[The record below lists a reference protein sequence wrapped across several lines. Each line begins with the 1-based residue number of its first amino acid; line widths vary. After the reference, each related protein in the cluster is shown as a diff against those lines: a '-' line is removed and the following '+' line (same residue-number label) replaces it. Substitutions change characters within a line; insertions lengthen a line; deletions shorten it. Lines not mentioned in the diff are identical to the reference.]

1 MTPAKKH
8 ANRHRP
14 RRSVLYMPSSN
25 PRALEK
31 AKTITCDA
39 LILDLEDAVAPDAKE
54 GARDAACAAV
64 KSGEYGRKE
73 LIIRVNALNT
83 EWHYPDMMAACKA
96 GPSGILVPKVNSAK
110 EVHDLVREMER
121 YKTPKHTKLWAM
133 IETPRSIL
141 DVGEIAAASSRL
153 AVLVMGTN
161 DLVKELDAEHQPGR
175 APIVPALA
183 LAVLSA
189 KAAGLVIIDG
199 VYNDVRDP
207 EGFEAEC
214 RQGAQM
220 GFDGK
225 TLIHPGQLD
234 AANAV
239 FAPADAEVESSR
251 EIIAAFEAAQREGK
265 GVVTVNG
272 RMIENLHVENARR
285 VLAMA
290 DAIATSAGE

>member
-207 EGFEAEC
+207 EGFAAEC
-214 RQGAQM
+214 AQGRAM

-225 TLIHPGQLD
+225 TLIHPDQVAPCN
-234 AANAV
+234 AAFSPSDEQV
-239 FAPADAEVESSR
+239 ADARGLIE
-251 EIIAAFEAAQREGK
+251 AFEAAMAEGK
-265 GVVTVNG
+265 GVATYKGKLV
-272 RMIENLHVENARR
+272 EHLHVTMAEK
-285 VLAMA
+285 VLSTRAEI
-290 DAIATSAGE
+290 DLLS

>member
-207 EGFEAEC
+207 EGFAAEC
-214 RQGAQM
+214 AQ
-220 GFDGK
+220 
-225 TLIHPGQLD
+225 
-234 AANAV
+234 
-239 FAPADAEVESSR
+239 
-251 EIIAAFEAAQREGK
+251 
-265 GVVTVNG
+265 
-272 RMIENLHVENARR
+272 
-285 VLAMA
+285 
-290 DAIATSAGE
+290 AGGL